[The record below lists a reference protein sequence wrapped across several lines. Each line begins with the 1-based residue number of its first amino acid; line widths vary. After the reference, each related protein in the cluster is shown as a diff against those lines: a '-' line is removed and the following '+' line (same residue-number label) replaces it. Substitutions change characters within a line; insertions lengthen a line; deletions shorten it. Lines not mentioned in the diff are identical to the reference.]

1 MPHHMRTKKYKL
13 EQEEDT
19 STYLL
24 EWTMCR
30 TLKPLNAGEIMEQ
43 QEFSF
48 TAGGTAK
55 WSHSEKNN
63 QVLKNNLAVSY
74 RAKHTLTIVFSNR
87 VPWSFTQRS

>member
-24 EWTMCR
+24 EWTICR

-43 QEFSF
+43 
-48 TAGGTAK
+48 
-55 WSHSEKNN
+55 
-63 QVLKNNLAVSY
+63 
-74 RAKHTLTIVFSNR
+74 
-87 VPWSFTQRS
+87 